1 MGGIAD
7 RIIEA
12 FQKLQQKD
20 FEGALIPISIALDA
34 TAKREYGKGGRASYK
49 DFIKSNMRL
58 ITRSGCGPSIG
69 NIQISFSHPEIKN
82 PRPDGTC
89 TMDEILYHIV
99 RCSLLH
105 EAELGPGL
113 RFEEGNSLFMD
124 GQTQVLPS
132 CLINGLLISVVAAPV
147 NTGERVGDQYGLLLR
162 GYHAPLNLLWGK
174 RDQITDL
181 LEAIVAL
188 EK

>member
-1 MGGIAD
+1 MGGVAD
-7 RIIEA
+7 RITEA
-12 FQKLQQKD
+12 IQKLQQKD
-20 FEGALIPISIALDA
+20 FEGSLIPISIALDA
-34 TAKREYGKGGRASYK
+34 TAKREYGKKDGQTYK

-58 ITRSGCGPSIG
+58 ITRSGCGPSIA

-89 TMDEILYHIV
+89 TMDEILYHVV
-99 RCSLLH
+99 RCGLLH
-105 EAELGPGL
+105 EAELGPTL
-113 RFEEGNSLFMD
+113 RFEEGNSLRMD

-132 CLINGLLISVVAAPV
+132 CLISGLLISVVGAPV
-147 NTGERVGDQYGLLLR
+147 NVGERVDDNYVLNLR
-162 GYHAPLNLLWGK
+162 GYLAPLNLFWGK
-174 RDQITDL
+174 RDETANL